1 MTLQYPEPIARL
13 IDSYMKLPGIGQK
26 TATRLAFY
34 TIDMK
39 EEVVNEFAKSL
50 LSVKRD
56 LHFCSICGNITEE
69 DPCEICS
76 DPTRDKETILVV
88 EEPKDVMALEKV
100 REYHGLYHVL
110 HGVLSP
116 MEGTGPEDINIA
128 SLIQRLHDDQVK
140 EVISA
145 TNATTEG
152 EATAMYMSRLIKPA
166 GIKVTRLAHGLSV
179 GSDIEYADEV
189 TLLKAV
195 EGRRE
200 L

>member
-1 MTLQYPEPIARL
+1 MQYPEPIARL

-39 EEVVNEFAKSL
+39 DEVVNEFAKSL

-56 LHFCSICGNITEE
+56 LHFCSICGNITEG

-76 DPTRDKETILVV
+76 DPSRDKGTILVV

-116 MEGTGPEDINIA
+116 MECTGPEDINIA
-128 SLIQRLHDDQVK
+128 PLIQRLHDDQVK
-140 EVISA
+140 EVIIA

-152 EATAMYMSRLIKPA
+152 EATAIYLSRLIKPA